1 MKGKANKQAFLDL
14 MSKMESNP
22 EEYKNT
28 PMKEFQKYKTL
39 FEKHDFWDTQP
50 VAKCNFKSIDKEG
63 EIQKGV
69 VEEVKQ
75 EPYNLP
81 PGFSWS
87 EVNLENEDELNEV
100 YELLRDHYV
109 EDSDHMFRF
118 DYQKEFLKWAILPP
132 KQNPDWVLGVRGG
145 KNNKLFGF
153 ITGIPIKLRIKS
165 KVVKMT
171 EINFL
176 CVHTKLRKARL
187 APVLIKEITRRT
199 HIKNMWQALYTAGV
213 IIPTPVSEWT
223 YYYRDLN
230 PKKLLEVGFSFL
242 PPGRPKSLHIKLLS
256 LPKETEISGI
266 RPMEKKDVKKVWS
279 MLTEYLKQ
287 FDLTLSYNKEEVAH
301 FLLPRK

>member
-1 MKGKANKQAFLDL
+1 MRPTKQKKKMINKQAFLDL
-14 MSKMESNP
+14 MSKMESSP
-22 EEYKNT
+22 EMYNNT
-28 PMKEFQKYKTL
+28 PIKEFQKYKTL
-39 FEKHDFWDTQP
+39 FDKHDFWDTQP
-50 VAKCNFKSIDKEG
+50 VTKCNFKPIDIEG
-63 EIQKGV
+63 EIQKGNV
-69 VEEVKQ
+69 DEVKQ
-75 EPYNLP
+75 EPYTLP

-87 EVNLENEDELNEV
+87 EVNIENEDELNEV

-132 KQNPDWVLGVRGG
+132 KQNADWVLGVRGG

-165 KVVKMT
+165 NVVKMT

-213 IIPTPVSEWT
+213 IIPTPVSE
-223 YYYRDLN
+223 
-230 PKKLLEVGFSFL
+230 
-242 PPGRPKSLHIKLLS
+242 
-256 LPKETEISGI
+256 
-266 RPMEKKDVKKVWS
+266 
-279 MLTEYLKQ
+279 
-287 FDLTLSYNKEEVAH
+287 
-301 FLLPRK
+301 